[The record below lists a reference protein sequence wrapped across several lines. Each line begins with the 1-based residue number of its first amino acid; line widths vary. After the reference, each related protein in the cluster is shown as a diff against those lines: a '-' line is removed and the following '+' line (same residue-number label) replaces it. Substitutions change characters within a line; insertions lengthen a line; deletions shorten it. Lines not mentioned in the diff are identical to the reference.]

1 MLWASGVDWRVS
13 GVCQSGLLVRRL
25 SAQRECSLASG
36 FSVFCRPSAV
46 RVWSAVGHG
55 VDDFASGWVGS
66 GQVQVVSTV
75 GVGSVC
81 CMGELVI

>member
-1 MLWASGVDWRVS
+1 MLRASGIDWRVS
-13 GVCQSGLLVRRL
+13 VVFQSRLLVRRI
-25 SAQRECSLASG
+25 SAKCSLASG
-36 FSVFCRPSAV
+36 FSVFCRPSTV
-46 RVWSAVGHG
+46 RVWTAVGHG

-75 GVGSVC
+75 GFGSVC